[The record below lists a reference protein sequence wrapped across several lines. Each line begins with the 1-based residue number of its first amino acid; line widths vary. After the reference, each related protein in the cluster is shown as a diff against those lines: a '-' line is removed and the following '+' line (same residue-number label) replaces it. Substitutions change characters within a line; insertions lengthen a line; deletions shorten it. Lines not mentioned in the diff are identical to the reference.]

1 MISNFM
7 WLNKNL
13 ASNLSVNNSIPK
25 IWNKNEIEID
35 DTRLFIIGNLLSF
48 LLSLI
53 LLVQLFVLFIN
64 RSSHQSCSIT
74 KAVLRNFTK
83 FTGKHLCRSLFF
95 NRCMPQACNFIKK
108 EALTQ
113 VFSCGFC
120 EIFKNTFLTEQI
132 RATTFV
138 ANPSF
143 DQVILEM
150 SCFVCI
156 IHIYFDINS
165 SFVSYKLITS
175 INTQPK
181 IQQKKVFLLLSCHNI
196 FLTKLFM
203 FIF

>member
-1 MISNFM
+1 M
-7 WLNKNL
+7 
-13 ASNLSVNNSIPK
+13 
-25 IWNKNEIEID
+25 
-35 DTRLFIIGNLLSF
+35 
-48 LLSLI
+48 

-64 RSSHQSCSIT
+64 RSSHRSCSIK

-83 FTGKHLCRSLFF
+83 FTGKHLCRSL
-95 NRCMPQACNFIKK
+95 RCMPQACNFIKK

-132 RATTFV
+132 RVTTSV

-165 SFVSYKLITS
+165 SFVSYKLIRS

-181 IQQKKVFLLLSCHNI
+181 I
-196 FLTKLFM
+196 
-203 FIF
+203 